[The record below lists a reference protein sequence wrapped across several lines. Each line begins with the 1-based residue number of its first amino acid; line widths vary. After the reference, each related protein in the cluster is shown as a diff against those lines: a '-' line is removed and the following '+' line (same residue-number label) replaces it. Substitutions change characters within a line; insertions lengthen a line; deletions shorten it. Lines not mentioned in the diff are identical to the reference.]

1 MKIKKNTKIF
11 ITGHR
16 GMLGSAIKKSL
27 KNQCKIITA
36 SKQTLDLKNRRKTY
50 NFLVKK
56 KPDLV
61 IHCAAKVGG
70 IEANIKNP
78 TDFLNENADINLSLI
93 NGCYRAGVKNLVN
106 IGSACT
112 YPKKYQIPIKEDFLL
127 SHYLEPT
134 NEAYALSKILGI
146 KLCNYYKKQF
156 KLNYFTIQP
165 SNIYGIKDN
174 FTDSSHVIP
183 SLIKK
188 FHLAKINKLKYV
200 KIWGTGKPIRN
211 FIFSEDA
218 ANGIIF
224 IIKNINNYNLVN
236 LASNYNTSIKK
247 LAQKISN
254 LINYNGKV
262 IFDTSKKDGMKI
274 KILDINILRKKKWK
288 NKFSLDEGLEKTY
301 EYFLKYKINQ
311 LKK

>member
-11 ITGHR
+11 ITGHK
-16 GMLGSAIKKSL
+16 GMLGSAIKDKL
-27 KNQCKIITA
+27 KNQCKIIA
-36 SKQTLDLKNRRKTY
+36 VNKQVLDLKNRRKTY
-50 NFLVKK
+50 NFLIKN

-78 TDFLNENADINLSLI
+78 TNFFNENADINLSLI
-93 NGCYRAGVKNLVN
+93 NNCYKAGIKNLVN

-127 SHYLEPT
+127 SDYLEPT

-174 FTDSSHVIP
+174 FTETSHVIP

-188 FHLAKINKLKYV
+188 FYLAKKNKSKHV
-200 KIWGTGKPIRN
+200 KIWGTSKPMRN

-224 IIKNINNYNLVN
+224 IIKNIKNCNLVN
-236 LASNYNTSIKK
+236 LASNYNSSIKE
-247 LAQKISN
+247 LANKISD
-254 LINYNGKV
+254 LINYNGEI
-262 IFDTSKKDGMKI
+262 IFDTTKKDGMKI
-274 KILDINILRKKKWK
+274 KILDTSILRKKKWQ
-288 NKFSLDEGLEKTY
+288 NEFSLDEGLKKTY
-301 EYFLKYKINQ
+301 EYFLRYQIK
-311 LKK
+311 